1 MANNI
6 SKRPRTAFL
15 FQRLFLRLD
24 GCLSAI
30 SERARPEAPEC
41 GHSHQKHSPASVFEA
56 ERAASFA
63 ANAFLPQPR
72 RRSSNVRRQRGWL
85 GRRTKERLRTP
96 ECNSSRHFHRR
107 LPCRRFHTSDRSAST
122 HRIVRLPHIESFGA
136 ARSTTTAPIKCGPAS
151 TPVRNAPGFDAQC
164 GRRGGRNQRHKGTR
178 ALIPPSSLRLL
189 APIDATLRQKPS
201 PLDRFLDT
209 LFCGRSHT
217 RRGQRFINLHNVM
230 ISLRNRSPGDDR
242 ETSPADR
249 DFLRARQPECAA
261 HPRKRNKEEIRPPIM
276 DRSIVS
282 LFSISFLM

>member
-30 SERARPEAPEC
+30 SEHTRPETPRS
-41 GHSHQKHSPASVFEA
+41 GHSHWKYSPASVFEA

-63 ANAFLPQPR
+63 ANDFLPQPR

-96 ECNSSRHFHRR
+96 ECNSSRRVHCR
-107 LPCRRFHTSDRSAST
+107 LPCRRFHISNRSAST
-122 HRIVRLPHIESFGA
+122 YRIVRLPHIGSFGA

-189 APIDATLRQKPS
+189 APIDATLRQKPPS
-201 PLDRFLDT
+201 STDFPTPYFVEGPTHDAA
-209 LFCGRSHT
+209 
-217 RRGQRFINLHNVM
+217 NV
-230 ISLRNRSPGDDR
+230 S
-242 ETSPADR
+242 
-249 DFLRARQPECAA
+249 
-261 HPRKRNKEEIRPPIM
+261 
-276 DRSIVS
+276 
-282 LFSISFLM
+282 SISTTS

>member
-96 ECNSSRHFHRR
+96 ECNSSRRFHCR
-107 LPCRRFHTSDRSAST
+107 LPCRRFHISNRSAST
-122 HRIVRLPHIESFGA
+122 YRIVRLPHIESFGFHTSD
-136 ARSTTTAPIKCGPAS
+136 RS
-151 TPVRNAPGFDAQC
+151 AQHD
-164 GRRGGRNQRHKGTR
+164 RRRP
-178 ALIPPSSLRLL
+178 PPSNAGPPPRRCATHQGLTRSAAAAEAGIRDIREPEPSFHPLRS
-189 APIDATLRQKPS
+189 AS
-201 PLDRFLDT
+201 
-209 LFCGRSHT
+209 
-217 RRGQRFINLHNVM
+217 
-230 ISLRNRSPGDDR
+230 
-242 ETSPADR
+242 
-249 DFLRARQPECAA
+249 
-261 HPRKRNKEEIRPPIM
+261 
-276 DRSIVS
+276 
-282 LFSISFLM
+282 

>member
-63 ANAFLPQPR
+63 ANAFLPRPR

-96 ECNSSRHFHRR
+96 ECNSSRHFHCR

-136 ARSTTTAPIKCGPAS
+136 ARSTTTAPINAGPPPRRCATHQGLTRSAGAAEAGIRDIREPEPSFHPLRSAS
-151 TPVRNAPGFDAQC
+151 
-164 GRRGGRNQRHKGTR
+164 
-178 ALIPPSSLRLL
+178 
-189 APIDATLRQKPS
+189 
-201 PLDRFLDT
+201 
-209 LFCGRSHT
+209 
-217 RRGQRFINLHNVM
+217 
-230 ISLRNRSPGDDR
+230 
-242 ETSPADR
+242 
-249 DFLRARQPECAA
+249 
-261 HPRKRNKEEIRPPIM
+261 
-276 DRSIVS
+276 
-282 LFSISFLM
+282 

>member
-30 SERARPEAPEC
+30 SERARPETPRC

-96 ECNSSRHFHRR
+96 ECNSSRHFHCR

-122 HRIVRLPHIESFGA
+122 YRIVRRSTIDDDRPHQMAGPPPRRCATHQGLTRSAGA
-136 ARSTTTAPIKCGPAS
+136 AEAGIRDIREPEPSFRPLRSAS
-151 TPVRNAPGFDAQC
+151 
-164 GRRGGRNQRHKGTR
+164 
-178 ALIPPSSLRLL
+178 
-189 APIDATLRQKPS
+189 
-201 PLDRFLDT
+201 
-209 LFCGRSHT
+209 
-217 RRGQRFINLHNVM
+217 
-230 ISLRNRSPGDDR
+230 
-242 ETSPADR
+242 
-249 DFLRARQPECAA
+249 
-261 HPRKRNKEEIRPPIM
+261 
-276 DRSIVS
+276 
-282 LFSISFLM
+282 

>member
-72 RRSSNVRRQRGWL
+72 QRSSNVRRQRGWL

-96 ECNSSRHFHRR
+96 ECNSSRHFHCR
-107 LPCRRFHTSDRSAST
+107 LPCRRFHISNRSAST
-122 HRIVRLPHIESFGA
+122 YRIVRRSTIDDNPPPSNAGPPPRRCATHQGLTRSAGA
-136 ARSTTTAPIKCGPAS
+136 AEAGIKDIREPEPSFHPLRSAS
-151 TPVRNAPGFDAQC
+151 
-164 GRRGGRNQRHKGTR
+164 
-178 ALIPPSSLRLL
+178 
-189 APIDATLRQKPS
+189 
-201 PLDRFLDT
+201 
-209 LFCGRSHT
+209 
-217 RRGQRFINLHNVM
+217 
-230 ISLRNRSPGDDR
+230 
-242 ETSPADR
+242 
-249 DFLRARQPECAA
+249 
-261 HPRKRNKEEIRPPIM
+261 
-276 DRSIVS
+276 
-282 LFSISFLM
+282 